1 MKSSPFERHDRC
13 PVTYVPSA
21 LTGSKDRSGALRHR
35 KIWIPIMEKTNEMI
49 GTVPRSS
56 TSDHGAGKATISHE
70 ALSILR
76 DSREATLATLRPD
89 GWPQATVINFV
100 NDEQQIYFACAA
112 SSQKAQNL
120 ERDDRISLALVA
132 PYAVF
137 GPIFGLSLAGH
148 ARRMGK
154 AEDIAHMFGL
164 WKIRH
169 PYNHQRLEAD
179 RRSFAFYAVEP
190 IVVTTL
196 DYRSAL
202 GQAPQNRASSFGE
215 P

>member
-1 MKSSPFERHDRC
+1 LESDNEKDQR
-13 PVTYVPSA
+13 
-21 LTGSKDRSGALRHR
+21 KDRD
-35 KIWIPIMEKTNEMI
+35 
-49 GTVPRSS
+49 RSS
-56 TSDHGAGKATISHE
+56 YIDSDHGAGKATISHD

-132 PYAVF
+132 PYSVY

-154 AEDIAHMFGL
+154 AEDISHLFAL

-169 PYNHQRLEAD
+169 PYIHKRLESD
-179 RRSFAFYAVEP
+179 RRTFAFYAVEP

-196 DYRSAL
+196 DYRAAL
-202 GQAPQNRASSFGE
+202 GHEPETRVSSSGE

>member
-1 MKSSPFERHDRC
+1 MK
-13 PVTYVPSA
+13 
-21 LTGSKDRSGALRHR
+21 
-35 KIWIPIMEKTNEMI
+35 KTNENI
-49 GTVPRSS
+49 GAVSRTS
-56 TSDHGAGKATISHE
+56 TSDHGAGKATISYD
-70 ALSILR
+70 ALLVLR

-148 ARRMGK
+148 ARRLSN

-169 PYNHQRLEAD
+169 PYNHKRLETD
-179 RRSFAFYAVEP
+179 RRTFAFYAVEP

-196 DYRSAL
+196 DYRFAL
-202 GQAPQNRASSFGE
+202 GQEPQHRASSSGE